1 MINIVR
7 NIQGKTFEFNID
19 KLIEAG
25 YNIDNAKKYIDTY
38 IEFVLSEKDISLFN
52 GDKINIVL

>member
-38 IEFVLSEKDISLFN
+38 I
-52 GDKINIVL
+52 